1 MVVRPLEHLEW
12 LSENVAWFSGLNASS
27 LDQAVPRCPGWDL
40 EHLVVESPCL
50 DIPISIGDGEQRAVL
65 SGEPHDVLDALWG
78 RSNDCVE
85 ISGERGIA
93 NDWLGLVEK
102 AFAGR

>member
-1 MVVRPLEHLEW
+1 M
-12 LSENVAWFSGLNASS
+12 ASS
-27 LDQAVPRCPGWDL
+27 
-40 EHLVVESPCL
+40 
-50 DIPISIGDGEQRAVL
+50 EQRAVL